1 MLPLVDDGF
10 LTLKEDTHQYFDQ
23 NGQEYNSV
31 SSVIGSVTMPFD
43 AKRVS
48 RNMTSS
54 KAAADALQREWKA
67 KNKRSIDWGNTVH
80 NECENFIRYGSVK
93 DSSFR
98 KLEDELYRKL
108 TKRYARNHAERI
120 LRDQDR
126 LICGTGD
133 HLGERSKVRN
143 ANLVVDVN
151 DFKTNLAKGVRNDK
165 AKIDDQTKEI
175 VKYYNQYL
183 LYPLE
188 HLEASDYVKYCL
200 QLSMYGLM
208 LEKYGVKVGSMNL
221 YYIDQELTVSE
232 IFVPYMRMEAMLLM
246 DNFIT
251 LRNPDGTPK
260 SHFLRR
266 KEGVN
271 QRKVKVLASE
281 LDLVEEIDENEWI

>member
-23 NGQEYNSV
+23 AGQEYNSV
-31 SSVIGSVTMPFD
+31 SSVISTVTMPFD
-43 AKRVS
+43 AKRIS
-48 RNMTSS
+48 RSMTGSQ
-54 KAAADALQREWKA
+54 AEADALQREWRA
-67 KNKRSIDWGNTVH
+67 KNRRSIEWGNAVH
-80 NECENFIRYGSVK
+80 NECENFIRYGSVG

-143 ANLVVDVN
+143 ANLVVDIN

-165 AKIDDQTKEI
+165 AKIDEQTKE
-175 VKYYNQYL
+175 VVRYYNQFL

-200 QLSMYGLM
+200 QLSMYGVM
-208 LEKYGVKVGSMNL
+208 LEKYGVRVGSMNL

-232 IFVPYMRMEAMLLM
+232 IFVPYMRMEAILLM
-246 DNFIT
+246 DNFIQ
-251 LRNPDGTPK
+251 LRNVDGTPK
-260 SHFLRR
+260 SQYLKR
-266 KEGVN
+266 KEAKSQQQLGTLI
-271 QRKVKVLASE
+271 KE
-281 LDLVEEIDENEWI
+281 LDLVEELDENEWI